1 MQLRLDG
8 LEQHLARGMAGLY
21 VVYGDEHLLAQEACD
36 RIRASARAA
45 GFTDR
50 SVFTVERGFDWS
62 ALLGASQSMSLF
74 GDRQLVELRIPSGK
88 PGKEG
93 ADALKTLAA
102 SAKASANPDVL
113 TLVTLPR
120 LDAATQKSAWFT
132 ALADGGVAIK
142 IDPVERTAL
151 PNWIGQRLGQQGQ
164 RVAPGEDGRRALQFV
179 AERVEGNL
187 LAAHQEIQ
195 KLGLLYPQG
204 VLSFEQIHDAVL
216 NVARYDV
223 FKLNEA
229 MLTGDVG
236 RLTRMLDGL
245 EGEGEAAVL
254 VLWAVVEEVRTLLR
268 IKRGVAAGKPLAV
281 LLRENRVW
289 GPRERLIGPAL
300 ARLTE
305 ATLERGLALAAR
317 LDRQVK
323 GLSGQA
329 RGDWRNAL
337 PPDAWDGL
345 FELAMTVASPRDAG
359 AAACPAA
366 GARAGAASAPARA
379 RPGGPGASPAAAA
392 AAAAAAA
399 RPRTAGPGRRP
410 G

>member
-1 MQLRLDG
+1 MQLRPDA
-8 LEQHLARGMAGLY
+8 LEPHLARGLAGLY

-36 RIRASARAA
+36 RIRAAARAA

-62 ALLGASQSMSLF
+62 SLLGASQSMSLF

-102 SAKASANPDVL
+102 ASNPDVL
-113 TLVTLPR
+113 MLVTLPR

-132 ALADGGVAIK
+132 ALADSGVALK

-151 PNWIGQRLGQQGQ
+151 PNWIGQRLALQGQ

-236 RLTRMLDGL
+236 RLARMLDGL
-245 EGEGEAAVL
+245 QGEGEASVL
-254 VLWAVVEEVRTLLR
+254 VLWAVVEEIRTLLR
-268 IKRGVAAGKPLAV
+268 IKRGVAAGKPLAM

-300 ARLTE
+300 SRLSE

-323 GLSGQA
+323 GLSGQSRA
-329 RGDWRNAL
+329 DWRNAL

-345 FELAMTVASPRDAG
+345 FELAMTVAAPREG
-359 AAACPAA
+359 APQARAAA
-366 GARAGAASAPARA
+366 GARAAGAPPRA
-379 RPGGPGASPAAAA
+379 QPGAQPAGPAAA

-399 RPRTAGPGRRP
+399 RPRTAGPSRRP

>member
-1 MQLRLDG
+1 MQLRPDA
-8 LEQHLARGMAGLY
+8 LEPHLAKGLAGLY

-36 RIRASARAA
+36 RIRAAARAA

-62 ALLGASQSMSLF
+62 SLLGASQSMSLF

-102 SAKASANPDVL
+102 ASNPDVL
-113 TLVTLPR
+113 MLVTLPR
-120 LDAATQKSAWFT
+120 LDAATQKSAWFS
-132 ALADGGVAIK
+132 ALAESGVALK
-142 IDPVERTAL
+142 VDPVERAAL
-151 PNWIGQRLGQQGQ
+151 PNWIGQRLALQGQ

-204 VLSFEQIHDAVL
+204 VLHFEQIHDAVL

-236 RLTRMLDGL
+236 RLSRMLDGL
-245 EGEGEAAVL
+245 RGEGEASVL
-254 VLWAVVEEVRTLLR
+254 VLWAVVEEIRTLLR
-268 IKRGVAAGKPLAV
+268 IKRGVAAGKPLAM

-300 ARLTE
+300 SRLTE

-323 GLSGQA
+323 GLSGQSRA
-329 RGDWRNAL
+329 DWRNAL

-345 FELAMTVASPRDAG
+345 FELAMLVAAPRDG
-359 AAACPAA
+359 ATQARAA
-366 GARAGAASAPARA
+366 GGA
-379 RPGGPGASPAAAA
+379 
-392 AAAAAAA
+392 
-399 RPRTAGPGRRP
+399 
-410 G
+410 

>member
-1 MQLRLDG
+1 MQLRPDA
-8 LEQHLARGMAGLY
+8 LEPHLARGLAGLY

-36 RIRASARAA
+36 RIRAAARAA

-62 ALLGASQSMSLF
+62 SLLGASQSMSLF

-102 SAKASANPDVL
+102 ASNPDVL
-113 TLVTLPR
+113 MLVTLPR

-132 ALADGGVAIK
+132 ALSESGVAIK
-142 IDPVERTAL
+142 IDPVERAAL
-151 PNWIGQRLGQQGQ
+151 PNWIGQRLALQGQ

-236 RLTRMLDGL
+236 RLARMLDGL
-245 EGEGEAAVL
+245 QGEGEASVL
-254 VLWAVVEEVRTLLR
+254 VLWAVVEEIRTLLR
-268 IKRGVAAGKPLAV
+268 IKRGVAAGKPLAM

-300 ARLTE
+300 SRLSE

-323 GLSGQA
+323 GLSGQS

-345 FELAMTVASPRDAG
+345 FELAMTVASPRDGAVPVRS
-359 AAACPAA
+359 AAAP
-366 GARAGAASAPARA
+366 GRAQ
-379 RPGGPGASPAAAA
+379 PGEQPRGPAAAA

-399 RPRTAGPGRRP
+399 RPRTAGPSRRP

>member
-1 MQLRLDG
+1 MQLRLDA
-8 LEQHLARGMAGLY
+8 LEPHLARGMAGLY

-132 ALADGGVAIK
+132 ALSDSGAAIK
-142 IDPVERTAL
+142 IDSVERTAL
-151 PNWIGQRLGQQGQ
+151 PNWIGQRLAQQGQ

-245 EGEGEAAVL
+245 DGEGEAAVL

-300 ARLTE
+300 ARLSE

-329 RGDWRNAL
+329 RADWRNAL

-345 FELAMTVASPRDAG
+345 FELAMTVAAPRDAL
-359 AAACPAA
+359 AAGRATARSAA
-366 GARAGAASAPARA
+366 GAGVAPGRAQ
-379 RPGGPGASPAAAA
+379 PGGPGAPAGPA

>member
-1 MQLRLDG
+1 MQLRPDA
-8 LEQHLARGMAGLY
+8 LEPHLAKGLAGLY

-36 RIRASARAA
+36 RIRAAARAA

-62 ALLGASQSMSLF
+62 SLLGASQSMSLF

-102 SAKASANPDVL
+102 ASNPDVL
-113 TLVTLPR
+113 MLVTLPR
-120 LDAATQKSAWFT
+120 LDAATQKSAWFS
-132 ALADGGVAIK
+132 ALAESGVALK
-142 IDPVERTAL
+142 VDPVERAAL
-151 PNWIGQRLGQQGQ
+151 PNWIGQRLALQGQ

-204 VLSFEQIHDAVL
+204 VLNFEQIHDAVL

-236 RLTRMLDGL
+236 RLSRMLDGL
-245 EGEGEAAVL
+245 RGEGEASVL
-254 VLWAVVEEVRTLLR
+254 VLWAVVEEIRTLLR

-300 ARLTE
+300 SRLTE
-305 ATLERGLALAAR
+305 APLERGLALAAR

-323 GLSGQA
+323 GLSGQSRA
-329 RGDWRNAL
+329 DWRNAL

-345 FELAMTVASPRDAG
+345 FELAMLVAAPRDGATQARAAGGARG
-359 AAACPAA
+359 AAAP
-366 GARAGAASAPARA
+366 GRAQP
-379 RPGGPGASPAAAA
+379 ASPAAAA

-399 RPRTAGPGRRP
+399 RPRTAGPSRRP

>member
-1 MQLRLDG
+1 MQLRPDA
-8 LEQHLARGMAGLY
+8 LEPHLARGLAGLY

-36 RIRASARAA
+36 RIRAAARAA

-62 ALLGASQSMSLF
+62 SLLGASQSMSLF

-102 SAKASANPDVL
+102 ASNPDVL
-113 TLVTLPR
+113 MLVTLPR
-120 LDAATQKSAWFT
+120 LDAATQKAAWFT
-132 ALADGGVAIK
+132 ALADSGVALK

-151 PNWIGQRLGQQGQ
+151 PNWIGQRLALQGQ

-236 RLTRMLDGL
+236 RLARMLDGL
-245 EGEGEAAVL
+245 QGEGEASVL
-254 VLWAVVEEVRTLLR
+254 VLWAVVEEIRTLLR
-268 IKRGVAAGKPLAV
+268 IKRGVAAGKPLAM

-300 ARLTE
+300 SRLSE

-323 GLSGQA
+323 GLSGQSRA
-329 RGDWRNAL
+329 DWRNAL

-345 FELAMTVASPRDAG
+345 FELAMTVAAPREG
-359 AAACPAA
+359 APQARAA
-366 GARAGAASAPARA
+366 GAPPRAQ
-379 RPGGPGASPAAAA
+379 PGAQPAGPAAA

-399 RPRTAGPGRRP
+399 RPRTAGPSRRP

>member
-1 MQLRLDG
+1 MQLRPDA
-8 LEQHLARGMAGLY
+8 LEPHLARGLAGLY

-36 RIRASARAA
+36 RIRAAARAA

-62 ALLGASQSMSLF
+62 SLLGASQSMSLF

-102 SAKASANPDVL
+102 ASNPDVL
-113 TLVTLPR
+113 MLITLPR

-132 ALADGGVAIK
+132 ALADSGVALK

-151 PNWIGQRLGQQGQ
+151 PNWIGQRLALQGQ

-236 RLTRMLDGL
+236 RLARMLDGL
-245 EGEGEAAVL
+245 QGEGEASVL
-254 VLWAVVEEVRTLLR
+254 VLWAVVEEIRTLLR
-268 IKRGVAAGKPLAV
+268 IKRGVAAGKPLAM

-300 ARLTE
+300 SRLSE

-323 GLSGQA
+323 GLSGQSRA
-329 RGDWRNAL
+329 DWRNAL

-345 FELAMTVASPRDAG
+345 FELAMTVAAPREG
-359 AAACPAA
+359 APQARAAA
-366 GARAGAASAPARA
+366 GARAAGAPPRA
-379 RPGGPGASPAAAA
+379 QPGAQSTGPAAA

-399 RPRTAGPGRRP
+399 RPRTAGPSRRP

>member
-1 MQLRLDG
+1 MQLRPDA
-8 LEQHLARGMAGLY
+8 LEPHLAKGLAGLY

-36 RIRASARAA
+36 RIRAAARAA

-62 ALLGASQSMSLF
+62 SLLGASQSMSLF

-102 SAKASANPDVL
+102 ASNPDVL
-113 TLVTLPR
+113 MLVTLPR

-132 ALADGGVAIK
+132 ALAESGVALK
-142 IDPVERTAL
+142 IDPVERAVL
-151 PNWIGQRLGQQGQ
+151 PNWIGQRLALQGQ

-229 MLTGDVG
+229 MLTGDAG
-236 RLTRMLDGL
+236 RLARMLDGL
-245 EGEGEAAVL
+245 QGEGEASVL
-254 VLWAVVEEVRTLLR
+254 VLWAVVEEIRTLLR
-268 IKRGVAAGKPLAV
+268 IKRGVAAGKPLAM

-300 ARLTE
+300 SRLSE

-323 GLSGQA
+323 GLSGQSRA
-329 RGDWRNAL
+329 DWRNAL

-345 FELAMTVASPRDAG
+345 FELAMTVAAPRDSGAQARTAASARG
-359 AAACPAA
+359 AAAP
-366 GARAGAASAPARA
+366 GRAQP
-379 RPGGPGASPAAAA
+379 ASPAAAA
-392 AAAAAAA
+392 AAAATAA
-399 RPRTAGPGRRP
+399 RPRTAGPSRRP

>member
-1 MQLRLDG
+1 MQLRPDA
-8 LEQHLARGMAGLY
+8 LEPHLARGLAGLY

-36 RIRASARAA
+36 RIRAAARAG

-62 ALLGASQSMSLF
+62 SLLGASQSMSLF

-102 SAKASANPDVL
+102 ASNPDVL
-113 TLVTLPR
+113 MLVTLPR

-132 ALADGGVAIK
+132 ALSESGAAIK

-151 PNWIGQRLGQQGQ
+151 PNWIGQRLALQGQ

-236 RLTRMLDGL
+236 RLARMLDGL
-245 EGEGEAAVL
+245 QGEGEASVL
-254 VLWAVVEEVRTLLR
+254 VLWAVVEEIRTLLR
-268 IKRGVAAGKPLAV
+268 VKRGVAAGKPLAV

-300 ARLTE
+300 SRLSE

-323 GLSGQA
+323 GLSGQS
-329 RGDWRNAL
+329 RSDWRNAL

-345 FELAMTVASPRDAG
+345 FELAMMVAAPRDG
-359 AAACPAA
+359 
-366 GARAGAASAPARA
+366 GAPARSA
-379 RPGGPGASPAAAA
+379 AAPGRSQPGAQPRSPAAAA

-399 RPRTAGPGRRP
+399 RPRTAGPSRRP

>member
-1 MQLRLDG
+1 MQLRLDA
-8 LEQHLARGMAGLY
+8 LEAHLAKGLAGLY

-36 RIRASARAA
+36 RIRATARAA

-62 ALLGASQSMSLF
+62 SLLGASQSMSLF

-93 ADALKTLAA
+93 ADALKALAA
-102 SAKASANPDVL
+102 AVNDDVL
-113 TLVTLPR
+113 TMITLPR

-132 ALADGGVAIK
+132 ALSDAGVALK
-142 IDPVERTAL
+142 IDPVERAQL
-151 PNWIGQRLGQQGQ
+151 PNWVGQRLAAQGQ
-164 RVAPGEDGRRALQFV
+164 RVVAGEEGRRALAFI

-195 KLGLLYPQG
+195 KLGLLYPAG
-204 VLSFEQIHDAVL
+204 SLGFEQVQDAVL

-229 MLTGDVG
+229 MLAGDAA
-236 RLTRMLDGL
+236 RLVRSL
-245 EGEGEAAVL
+245 EGLRAEGDAGTL
-254 VLWAVVEEVRTLLR
+254 VIWALVEEIRTLLR
-268 IKRGVAAGKPLAV
+268 MKRGMTAGKPLAT

-300 ARLTE
+300 TRVTE
-305 ATLERGLALAAR
+305 AALEKALSLAAK

-323 GLSGQA
+323 GLSGGTGP
-329 RGDWRNAL
+329 RGSANPGDP
-337 PPDAWDGL
+337 PPDPWDGM
-345 FELAMTVASPRDAG
+345 FELAMTVASSGSPLQRNT
-359 AAACPAA
+359 PAP
-366 GARAGAASAPARA
+366 ASAK
-379 RPGGPGASPAAAA
+379 RPV
-392 AAAAAAA
+392 
-399 RPRTAGPGRRP
+399 
-410 G
+410 

>member
-1 MQLRLDG
+1 MQLRPDA
-8 LEQHLARGMAGLY
+8 LEPHLARGLAGLY

-36 RIRASARAA
+36 RIRAAARAA

-62 ALLGASQSMSLF
+62 SLLGASQSMSLF

-102 SAKASANPDVL
+102 ASNPDVL
-113 TLVTLPR
+113 MLVTLPR
-120 LDAATQKSAWFT
+120 LDAATQKSGWFT
-132 ALADGGVAIK
+132 ALADSGVALK
-142 IDPVERTAL
+142 IDPVERAAL
-151 PNWIGQRLGQQGQ
+151 PNWIGQRLALQGQ
-164 RVAPGEDGRRALQFV
+164 RVASGEDGRRALQFV

-195 KLGLLYPQG
+195 KLGLLYPEG
-204 VLSFEQIHDAVL
+204 VLNFEQIHDAVL

-236 RLTRMLDGL
+236 RLARMLDGL
-245 EGEGEAAVL
+245 QGEGEASVL
-254 VLWAVVEEVRTLLR
+254 VLWAVVEEIRTLLR
-268 IKRGVAAGKPLAV
+268 IKRGVAAGKPLAM

-300 ARLTE
+300 SRLSE

-323 GLSGQA
+323 GLSGQSRA
-329 RGDWRNAL
+329 DWRNAL

-345 FELAMTVASPRDAG
+345 FELAMTVAAPREGAPQARG
-359 AAACPAA
+359 AAAARGA
-366 GARAGAASAPARA
+366 GA
-379 RPGGPGASPAAAA
+379 PGRVQPGAQPAGPAAA

-399 RPRTAGPGRRP
+399 RPRTAGPSRRQ

>member
-1 MQLRLDG
+1 MQLRLDA
-8 LEQHLARGMAGLY
+8 LEPHLAKGLAGLY

-36 RIRASARAA
+36 RIRAAARAA

-62 ALLGASQSMSLF
+62 SLLGASQSMSLF
-74 GDRQLVELRIPSGK
+74 GDRQLVELRIPTGK

-93 ADALKTLAA
+93 AEALKTLAGA
-102 SAKASANPDVL
+102 ANPDVL

-132 ALADGGVAIK
+132 ALADNGVALK
-142 IDPVERTAL
+142 IDPVERAQL
-151 PNWIGQRLGQQGQ
+151 PNWIGQRLAQQGQ

-229 MLTGDVG
+229 MLTGDAG
-236 RLTRMLDGL
+236 RLARMLDGL
-245 EGEGEAAVL
+245 HGEGEASVL
-254 VLWAVVEEVRTLLR
+254 VLWALVEEIRTLLR
-268 IKRGVAAGKPLAV
+268 VKRGVAAGKPLAT

-300 ARLTE
+300 SRLTE
-305 ATLERGLALAAR
+305 PALERALVLAAR

-323 GLSGQA
+323 GLGAQA
-329 RGDWRNAL
+329 RGEWRNAL

-345 FELAMTVASPRDAG
+345 FELAMTVASPRDAI
-359 AAACPAA
+359 AS
-366 GARAGAASAPARA
+366 ARPSAASAARA
-379 RPGGPGASPAAAA
+379 AAGP
-392 AAAAAAA
+392 AA
-399 RPRTAGPGRRP
+399 RPQPGGRPPSAGPARRP

>member
-1 MQLRLDG
+1 MQLRPDA
-8 LEQHLARGMAGLY
+8 LEPHLARGLAGLY

-36 RIRASARAA
+36 RIRAAARAA

-62 ALLGASQSMSLF
+62 SLLGASQSMSLF

-102 SAKASANPDVL
+102 ASNPDVL
-113 TLVTLPR
+113 MLVTLPR

-132 ALADGGVAIK
+132 ALADSGVALK

-151 PNWIGQRLGQQGQ
+151 PNWIGQRLALQGQ

-236 RLTRMLDGL
+236 RLARMLDGL
-245 EGEGEAAVL
+245 QGEGEASVL
-254 VLWAVVEEVRTLLR
+254 VLWAVVEEIRTLLR
-268 IKRGVAAGKPLAV
+268 IKRGVAAGKPLAM

-300 ARLTE
+300 SRLSE

-323 GLSGQA
+323 GLSGQSRA
-329 RGDWRNAL
+329 DWRNAL

-345 FELAMTVASPRDAG
+345 FELAMTVAAPRESAPQ
-359 AAACPAA
+359 ARAAA
-366 GARAGAASAPARA
+366 GARAAGAPPRA
-379 RPGGPGASPAAAA
+379 QPGAQSTGPAAA

-399 RPRTAGPGRRP
+399 RPRTAGPSRRP

>member
-1 MQLRLDG
+1 MQLRPDA
-8 LEQHLARGMAGLY
+8 LEAHLAKGLAGLY

-36 RIRASARAA
+36 RIRAAARAA

-62 ALLGASQSMSLF
+62 SLLGASQSMSLF
-74 GDRQLVELRIPSGK
+74 GDRQLVELRIPTGK

-93 ADALKTLAA
+93 ADSLKTLAA
-102 SAKASANPDVL
+102 ASNPDVL
-113 TLVTLPR
+113 MLVALPR

-132 ALADGGVAIK
+132 ALAERGVALK
-142 IDPVERTAL
+142 IDPVERAAL
-151 PNWIGQRLGQQGQ
+151 PNWIGQRLALQGQ

-236 RLTRMLDGL
+236 RLSRMLDGL
-245 EGEGEAAVL
+245 EGEGEASVL
-254 VLWAVVEEVRTLLR
+254 VLWAVVEEIRTLLR
-268 IKRGVAAGKPLAV
+268 IKRGVTAGKPLAM

-300 ARLTE
+300 SRLSE

-329 RGDWRNAL
+329 RANWRNAL

-345 FELAMTVASPRDAG
+345 FELAMTVAAPRDAG
-359 AAACPAA
+359 AAARAPARPQPGA
-366 GARAGAASAPARA
+366 GARN
-379 RPGGPGASPAAAA
+379 PAAAA

-399 RPRTAGPGRRP
+399 RPRTAGPSRRP

>member
-1 MQLRLDG
+1 
-8 LEQHLARGMAGLY
+8 
-21 VVYGDEHLLAQEACD
+21 
-36 RIRASARAA
+36 
-45 GFTDR
+45 
-50 SVFTVERGFDWS
+50 
-62 ALLGASQSMSLF
+62 
-74 GDRQLVELRIPSGK
+74 
-88 PGKEG
+88 
-93 ADALKTLAA
+93 
-102 SAKASANPDVL
+102 
-113 TLVTLPR
+113 LVTLPR

-132 ALADGGVAIK
+132 ALAESGVALK
-142 IDPVERTAL
+142 VDPVERAAL
-151 PNWIGQRLGQQGQ
+151 PNWIGQRLALQGQ

-179 AERVEGNL
+179 SERVEGNL

-236 RLTRMLDGL
+236 RLARMLDGL
-245 EGEGEAAVL
+245 RGEGEASVL
-254 VLWAVVEEVRTLLR
+254 VLWAVVEEIRTLLR
-268 IKRGVAAGKPLAV
+268 IKRGVAAGKPLAM

-300 ARLTE
+300 SRLPE

-329 RGDWRNAL
+329 RADWRNAL

-345 FELAMTVASPRDAG
+345 FELAMTVAAPRDAAAPVARG
-359 AAACPAA
+359 NAAA
-366 GARAGAASAPARA
+366 ARAQ
-379 RPGGPGASPAAAA
+379 PGGPAAAA

-399 RPRTAGPGRRP
+399 RPRTAGPSRRP

>member
-1 MQLRLDG
+1 MQLRLDA
-8 LEQHLARGMAGLY
+8 LEPHLAKGLAGLY
-21 VVYGDEHLLAQEACD
+21 VVHGDEHLLAQEACD
-36 RIRASARAA
+36 RIRATARAA

-62 ALLGASQSMSLF
+62 SLLGASQSMSLF

-102 SAKASANPDVL
+102 AVNSDVL

-132 ALADGGVAIK
+132 ALADAGVALK
-142 IDPVERTAL
+142 IDPVERAQL
-151 PNWIGQRLGQQGQ
+151 PAWVGQRLAQQGQ
-164 RVAPGEDGRRALQFV
+164 RVAAGEEGRRALQFI

-229 MLTGDVG
+229 MLAGDVS
-236 RLTRMLDGL
+236 RLSRMLDGL
-245 EGEGEAAVL
+245 RGEGEAAVL

-268 IKRGVAAGKPLAV
+268 IKRGVETGKPLAV

-289 GPRERLIGPAL
+289 GPRERLVGPAL
-300 ARLTE
+300 SRVTE
-305 ATLERGLALAAR
+305 AALEKGLALAAR

-323 GLSGQA
+323 GLSGGTP
-329 RGDWRNAL
+329 GDHRHDP
-337 PPDAWDGL
+337 PPDPWSGL
-345 FELAMTVASPRDAG
+345 FELAMTVASPAKSAPG
-359 AAACPAA
+359 AAAMPVTPAP
-366 GARAGAASAPARA
+366 GRPAL
-379 RPGGPGASPAAAA
+379 
-392 AAAAAAA
+392 
-399 RPRTAGPGRRP
+399 RPR
-410 G
+410 

>member
-1 MQLRLDG
+1 MQLRPDA
-8 LEQHLARGMAGLY
+8 LEPHLAKGLAGLY
-21 VVYGDEHLLAQEACD
+21 VVYGDEPLLSQEACD
-36 RIRASARAA
+36 RIRAAARAA

-62 ALLGASQSMSLF
+62 SLLGASQSMSLF

-102 SAKASANPDVL
+102 SSNPDVL
-113 TLVTLPR
+113 MLVTLPR

-132 ALADGGVAIK
+132 ALAESGVALK
-142 IDPVERTAL
+142 IDPVERAAL
-151 PNWIGQRLGQQGQ
+151 PNWIGQRLAQQGQ

-236 RLTRMLDGL
+236 RLVRMLDGL
-245 EGEGEAAVL
+245 HGEGEASVL
-254 VLWAVVEEVRTLLR
+254 VLWAVVEEIRTLLR
-268 IKRGVAAGKPLAV
+268 IKRGVAAGKPLAM

-300 ARLTE
+300 SRLSE

-323 GLSGQA
+323 GLSGQSRA
-329 RGDWRNAL
+329 DWRNAL

-345 FELAMTVASPRDAG
+345 FELAMTVAAPRDSG
-359 AAACPAA
+359 
-366 GARAGAASAPARA
+366 ASAPRGRTAAGTART
-379 RPGGPGASPAAAA
+379 GQPANPAA

-399 RPRTAGPGRRP
+399 RPRTAGPSRRP

>member
-1 MQLRLDG
+1 MQLRPDA
-8 LEQHLARGMAGLY
+8 LEPHLAKGLAGLY

-36 RIRASARAA
+36 RIRAAARAA

-62 ALLGASQSMSLF
+62 SLLGASQSMSLF

-102 SAKASANPDVL
+102 ASNPDVL
-113 TLVTLPR
+113 MLVTLPR

-132 ALADGGVAIK
+132 ALAESGVALK
-142 IDPVERTAL
+142 IDPVERAVL
-151 PNWIGQRLGQQGQ
+151 PNWIGQRLALQGQ

-229 MLTGDVG
+229 MLTGDAG
-236 RLTRMLDGL
+236 RLARMLDGL
-245 EGEGEAAVL
+245 QGEGEASVL
-254 VLWAVVEEVRTLLR
+254 VLWAVVEEIRTLLR
-268 IKRGVAAGKPLAV
+268 IKRGVAAGKPLAM

-300 ARLTE
+300 SRLSE

-323 GLSGQA
+323 GLSGQSRA
-329 RGDWRNAL
+329 DWRNAL

-345 FELAMTVASPRDAG
+345 FELAMTVAAPRDSG
-359 AAACPAA
+359 AQ
-366 GARAGAASAPARA
+366 ARTAASARGAVAPGRA
-379 RPGGPGASPAAAA
+379 QPASPAAAA
-392 AAAAAAA
+392 SAAA
-399 RPRTAGPGRRP
+399 RPRTAGPSRRP

>member
-1 MQLRLDG
+1 MQLRLDA
-8 LEQHLARGMAGLY
+8 LEPHLAKGLAGLY

-62 ALLGASQSMSLF
+62 SLLGASQSMSLF

-93 ADALKTLAA
+93 ADALKSLA
-102 SAKASANPDVL
+102 STANPDVL

-132 ALADGGVAIK
+132 ALADAGVALKVDSI
-142 IDPVERTAL
+142 ERAQL
-151 PNWIGQRLGQQGQ
+151 PNWIGQRLALQNQ
-164 RVAPGEDGRRALQFV
+164 RTAPGEDGRRALQFI

-195 KLGLLYPQG
+195 KLGLLYPAG
-204 VLSFEQIHDAVL
+204 VLTFEQVHDAVL

-229 MLTGDVG
+229 MLAGDVG
-236 RLTRMLDGL
+236 RLSRMLDGL
-245 EGEGEAAVL
+245 RGEGEAAVL

-268 IKRGVAAGKPLAV
+268 IKRGVEAGKPLAM

-289 GPRERLIGPAL
+289 GPRERLVGPAL
-300 ARLTE
+300 SRVTE
-305 ATLERGLALAAR
+305 TALEKGLGLAAR

-323 GLSGQA
+323 GLSGNVPG
-329 RGDWRNAL
+329 RPRDNP
-337 PPDAWDGL
+337 PPDPWDGL
-345 FELAMTVASPRDAG
+345 FELAMMVAAPRPG
-359 AAACPAA
+359 SAAAPV
-366 GARAGAASAPARA
+366 RRA
-379 RPGGPGASPAAAA
+379 R
-392 AAAAAAA
+392 
-399 RPRTAGPGRRP
+399 
-410 G
+410 